1 MNNSIRNIVC
11 CLTAAILL
19 VTTSGCTDSEKHHQN
34 VRKHERSPAKVRERA
49 NNWIKKLKSCY
60 GDGTTANIAEREKA
74 SIKLPTFGI
83 YAIPRLQGI
92 AIYDSTAAIYDST
105 GAVYDGKPADLDA
118 TKRSIDI
125 LRNHLKAD
133 RDNQTIYYILD
144 NREDNSEIYI
154 ELRAAA
160 KAALEKVSIK
170 GSVHG
175 QRLAREALASH
186 VEDRD
191 D

>member
-49 NNWIKKLKSCY
+49 NNWIKKLKSFHS
-60 GDGTTANIAEREKA
+60 DGTTANFAEREKA

-92 AIYDSTAAIYDST
+92 AIYDRFD
-105 GAVYDGKPADLDA
+105 DDLDA

-133 RDNQTIYYILD
+133 RDNQTIYYISD

-160 KAALEKVSIK
+160 KAALERVSIK